1 MGFFRRIEEELTN
14 GVSASPQGMPDRTCI
29 RCNQP
34 MQYRGPHALRTGGMN
49 KGWGVAADL
58 FLGAQDETALNQLM
72 EKNVLT
78 HIFVCPQCGAV
89 EVVNDPQRGF

>member
-14 GVSASPQGMPDRTCI
+14 SGAGGQTVPNRVCV
-29 RCNQP
+29 RCNQG
-34 MQYRGPHALRTGGMN
+34 MTYRGPHALRTGGMN
-49 KGWGVAADL
+49 QGWGVAADV
-58 FLGAQDETALNQLM
+58 FFGAQDETLINQMM